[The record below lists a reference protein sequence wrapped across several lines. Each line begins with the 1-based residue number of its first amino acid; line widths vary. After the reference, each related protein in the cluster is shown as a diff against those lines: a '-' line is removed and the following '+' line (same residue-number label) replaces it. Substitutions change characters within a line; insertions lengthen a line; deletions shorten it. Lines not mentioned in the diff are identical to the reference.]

1 VISHNFGNIPVGTL
15 TSDRFLAAGTALTNG
30 NAVFIYNG
38 TTGGLSFD
46 SDGNCSTAAVQ
57 IATLTGN
64 KTLSYS
70 DIQVVAA

>member
-1 VISHNFGNIPVGTL
+1 VAN
-15 TSDRFLAAGTALTNG
+15 GTALTNG
-30 NAVFIYNG
+30 DAVFIYNG
-38 TTGGLSFD
+38 TTGGLVFD
-46 SDGNCSTAAVQ
+46 RDGNGSAAAVQ